1 MENLLLLHGAL
12 GAATMFEPLKQT
24 LAGSYNV
31 FTLNFAGHG
40 GNAFATEPFSIKLFA
55 DNVLAF
61 LEREQLQQVHIFG
74 YSMGGYVALHL
85 AAEHPERIKSVFT
98 LATKFAWSAEA
109 AAKEVKLLDPEKI
122 KAKIPHF
129 AATLADRHAPNNWE
143 EVMKQTAGLMLGLG
157 QEPLLPPSILAGIQ
171 QPVQVSVGDQDNMV
185 TIEETNETYRN
196 LPNARLLVLPATRHP
211 LETVNVSR
219 LQHEINL
226 FIASLPV
233 L

>member
-12 GAATMFEPLKQT
+12 GAATMLEPLKKT
-24 LAGSYNV
+24 LSGSYNV
-31 FTLNFAGHG
+31 FTLDFAGHG
-40 GNAFATEPFSIKLFA
+40 GTAFAAEPFSIKLFA
-55 DNVLAF
+55 ANVLDF

-74 YSMGGYVALHL
+74 YSMGGYVALYL
-85 AAEHPERIKSVFT
+85 AAEYPERIKSVFT

-122 KAKIPHF
+122 KAKVPHF

-143 EVMKQTAGLMLGLG
+143 EVMQQTVGLMLGLG
-157 QEPLLPPSILAGIQ
+157 QEPLLTPSTLANIQ

-185 TIEETNETYRN
+185 TIEETTEAYRH

-211 LETVNVSR
+211 LETININR

-226 FIASLPV
+226 FITSLPV